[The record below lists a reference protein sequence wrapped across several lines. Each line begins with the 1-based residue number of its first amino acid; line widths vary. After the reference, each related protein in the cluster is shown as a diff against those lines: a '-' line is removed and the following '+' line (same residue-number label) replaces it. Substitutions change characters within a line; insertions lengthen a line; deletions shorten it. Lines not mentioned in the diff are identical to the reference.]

1 MGMELLI
8 TPMDMLTVMLA
19 ALYMAIHHIAT
30 ITMARGKLTQKL
42 SPTLD
47 MPFLMDT
54 HTLLD
59 MLIPLDIPTHCMDIL
74 MATLMGM
81 LISMDMERERQ
92 KQLLI
97 QMLYLKL
104 MRMLY

>member
-1 MGMELLI
+1 MGIEDMVMDMVIDMGLLI

-19 ALYMAIHHIAT
+19 ALCLAIHHIAT

-47 MPFLMDT
+47 MPFLMDI

-59 MLIPLDIPTHCMDIL
+59 ILILSHIL
-74 MATLMGM
+74 
-81 LISMDMERERQ
+81 IV
-92 KQLLI
+92 
-97 QMLYLKL
+97 
-104 MRMLY
+104 